1 MKNVKW
7 HFRRN
12 KKRKIGSQNK
22 GMHPSL
28 IIGESDDGRKFY
40 NIGLTKNNR
49 RGHHKNVPIHDPKD
63 WNKTSF
69 VRDDIRLDSKKYLS
83 GILKDY
89 QLCPEDIDKIW
100 EIIKKRTPSGR

>member
-28 IIGESDDGRKFY
+28 IIGESDDGKKYY
-40 NIGLTKNNR
+40 NIGLTKKSKRGQNWCVER
-49 RGHHKNVPIHDPKD
+49 R
-63 WNKTSF
+63 
-69 VRDDIRLDSKKYLS
+69 
-83 GILKDY
+83 
-89 QLCPEDIDKIW
+89 
-100 EIIKKRTPSGR
+100 KRRRHFDRRKAY